1 MIVLDSHI
9 WFWWVSGERGRLSRV
24 LLEALAAEPAVGVSP
39 VSCFEIALAARRR
52 RLELPV
58 DARTW
63 VQQALHPSGI
73 ELLPLDEAI
82 AVRAVELPEHHRDP
96 FDRIIIATA
105 LALDARLASADAAFA
120 AYDELAGRVVI

>member
-9 WFWWVSGERGRLSRV
+9 WFWWVSGERGRLSRD
-24 LLEALAAEPAVGVSP
+24 LLEALAAEPVVGVSP
-39 VSCFEIALAARRR
+39 VSCFEIALAARRG

-63 VQQALHPSGI
+63 VLQALRPSGI
-73 ELLPLDEAI
+73 ELLPLDAAI
-82 AVRAVELPEHHRDP
+82 AVRAVELREHHRDP

-105 LALDARLASADAAFA
+105 LAFDARLASVDAAFA
-120 AYDELAGRVVI
+120 AYDELAGRVLS